1 MNYDSDPVISKRV
14 YETYPVTKKEKKCA
28 LHRAKMEAKRFELAK
43 RLIDEKGVGIESSES
58 LKELCDKLGV
68 PNEIIDDKDNKTF
81 HFRQ

>member
-28 LHRAKMEAKRFELAK
+28 LHRAKMEAKRFELRK
-43 RLIDEKGVGIESSES
+43 RLITEGGES
-58 LKELCDKLGV
+58 LKDICDKLGV

-81 HFRQ
+81 HFGNEAQ

>member
-1 MNYDSDPVISKRV
+1 MKKMNYDSDPVISKRV

-28 LHRAKMEAKRFELAK
+28 IHRAKMEAKRFELAK

-58 LKELCDKLGV
+58 LKELGV